1 MLNKEPIESPI
12 EESSFFM
19 VGSPFE
25 IGEMVSY
32 AGELYIVMNKDF
44 RIRTIFGSASTL
56 EIYDLLT
63 LRPLTLEADIEVDAV
78 LVESCPLLR

>member
-1 MLNKEPIESPI
+1 
-12 EESSFFM
+12 M

-44 RIRTIFGSASTL
+44 RIRTIFGSESTL
-56 EIYDLLT
+56 EIYDLLR
-63 LRPLTLEADIEVDAV
+63 LRPLTLEADIEVDAT